1 MQSHIYVTDYSGNSC
16 LQKYKWFEAP
26 SLFISQY
33 FSTVWKTCTPIIQR
47 SFFGRGLCR
56 RTVNWPESE
65 VCFSILS
72 RNTQSLWGWYP
83 GSFIQWVF
91 RKQDTNTW
99 NCLLHG
105 YSWHPLL
112 GTLPDLGHSF
122 VVELGQLVKRLYVT
136 FQSCSRLWILLP
148 SFTYM
153 WTMSSATPRI
163 GQGPLS
169 SVRLIRLRLLQ
180 PMFGGQNKEGLS
192 GLKDAYGS
200 SITLSVASPELFG
213 KSEFLPLKCFLS
225 IQEKSIIFLS
235 QNELLCSHAHSVLFS
250 EHCSDSCMKDA
261 LLPLIPLKRREW
273 CPCSIPQ

>member
-136 FQSCSRLWILLP
+136 FQSCSKLQQVVNLA
-148 SFTYM
+148 SFFHLHVDNVFCHAKDRAGTVVLC
-153 WTMSSATPRI
+153 TADTLKVTPANVWR
-163 GQGPLS
+163 P
-169 SVRLIRLRLLQ
+169 
-180 PMFGGQNKEGLS
+180 K
-192 GLKDAYGS
+192 
-200 SITLSVASPELFG
+200 
-213 KSEFLPLKCFLS
+213 
-225 IQEKSIIFLS
+225 
-235 QNELLCSHAHSVLFS
+235 
-250 EHCSDSCMKDA
+250 
-261 LLPLIPLKRREW
+261 
-273 CPCSIPQ
+273 